1 MIKKLWICCA
11 AASTA
16 LLLLTLPLQAQVS
29 LLGGDSQPIDPHR
42 TWRLIETNHF
52 EIIYPKE
59 DHALAL
65 KFAAEAER
73 VEALLQPYLNTTMPV
88 KVPVVIADITDSSNG
103 SAVAVPRSEIE
114 LYPVLP
120 GVSDPTGEYYDWDR
134 ELISHEFTHILNFE
148 PTSGFMSFLRFFF
161 GSIIK
166 PGGYLPRW
174 YTEGL
179 AVEMESRITPL
190 GRGRSLYYSAL
201 VRAEIEDSNWGSE
214 TLGRIGAT
222 NIPTW
227 PRGSRP
233 YTYGNWLMHQLSET
247 PRRPDHK
254 EPIYSFLDH
263 AYGGRIPWFLDG
275 PVEDYFDK
283 TYAELLDL
291 TYSTL
296 KTKAETQITALKSRG
311 ATNGKLLPQTGYFNI
326 GAQVSPDGLKLAAI
340 VSDYDYNP
348 TVRIWTRASTKDQFK
363 LSFDPDQTLPE
374 PIITNKDIHQLSWR
388 ADSKTIVYDHTG
400 FVRHYNIYSDL
411 YDLDIFTG
419 KETQLTFGLRA
430 REATVLKDGSLVFI
444 EATSHNTRLVHSEGD
459 GKNPR
464 IILNPPEGERL
475 SSPRAF
481 RDGVIYSHRDNR
493 GHEWIEYVS
502 LATGLAHHLTTAKNI
517 GDMDIMPI
525 ADPHSEKG
533 FFYVGSSSG
542 VLNIYHDDGISIRPI
557 TNLTTYGLSP
567 ALDVGLNEII
577 YSRLT
582 SKGFE
587 LESTPITHLSEPAK
601 VGRLQAYP
609 PAQENA
615 APPTQIVDQ
624 RSYNGLSYLFPQ
636 YILPFIYL
644 LPGGELYQLTTAGN
658 DPLNHHQYYAMVG
671 YDTRAGQPTEQLSY
685 TNGTFPFLIDVNFA
699 NEYTYLV
706 GPAIVEQVLYGEI
719 DTRHYL
725 FPSSNK
731 WVVGPEFTYEVVNYS
746 PSVYTQVGPGASLAW
761 NNVSTQKDFQISPE
775 GGESVTLGYDY
786 FTMPFSTQIAGINSS
801 GTTGFGATHANL
813 SYYFS
818 PFHHQVLSIKGSAWI
833 APQLSSN
840 AFIGMQQAG
849 GEYLFSILPPLYL
862 VRGYPIGEF
871 IGSQIYV
878 ANAEYRFPL
887 FYQYSGHDNFPLFFG
902 RWHGALLLDSINMKG
917 FYYGVATAANNNI
930 SPLLFTDVGSGYLGT
945 GAEVRSDLTLAYGF
959 NFTMRIGAYYGLNQY
974 ANGGFQYMVS
984 FGSVQ

>member
-1 MIKKLWICCA
+1 MIKKLLICCI
-11 AASTA
+11 AASSVFFLFTHQI
-16 LLLLTLPLQAQVS
+16 QAQVS

-42 TWRLIETNHF
+42 SWKIIETNHF

-73 VEALLQPYLNTTMPV
+73 AELLLQPYLRTTMPT

-179 AVEMESRITPL
+179 AVEMESRITPM

-201 VRAEIEDSNWGSE
+201 IRAEIEDDNWGTE
-214 TLGRIGAT
+214 TLDRIGAT

-233 YTYGNWLMHQLSET
+233 YTYGNWLMHELSEV
-247 PRRPDHK
+247 PRKNNHR
-254 EPIYSFLDH
+254 EPVYSFLDH

-283 TYAELLDL
+283 TYAELLDF

-296 KTKAETQITALKSRG
+296 KSKADLQLNLLKEKG
-311 ATNGKLLPQTGYFNI
+311 ATHGKILPQTGYFNI

-340 VSDYDYNP
+340 VSDFDYNP
-348 TVRIWTRASTKDQFK
+348 TVRIWTRATPSEPFK

-374 PIITNKDIHQLSWR
+374 PLITNKDIHQLAWR

-400 FVRHYNIYSDL
+400 FWQHYNNYSDL

-419 KETQLTFGLRA
+419 KETRLTFGSRA

-444 EATSHNTRLVHSEGD
+444 EATSRNTRLVHSDPEG
-459 GKNPR
+459 KSQK
-464 IILNPPEGERL
+464 IILNPPEGERV
-475 SSPRAF
+475 SSPRPFA
-481 RDGVIYSHRDNR
+481 DGVIYSHRDSR
-493 GHEWIEYVS
+493 GHEWIESIS
-502 LATGLAHHLTTAKNI
+502 LQNGIAHRLTTSKNI

-525 ADPHSEKG
+525 ADPRSEKA
-533 FFYVGSSSG
+533 FFYVGSNSG
-542 VLNIYHDDGISIRPI
+542 VLNIYHDDGISIRPV

-567 ALDVGLNEII
+567 ALDVGSNEII

-587 LESTPITHLSEPAK
+587 LESTPITHVSEPAK
-601 VGRLQAYP
+601 VGHLQTYP
-609 PAQENA
+609 AAPETP

-624 RSYNGLSYLFPQ
+624 RSYNGLGYLFPQ

-644 LPGGELYQLTTAGN
+644 LPGGELFELTTAIN
-658 DPLNHHQYYAMVG
+658 DPLNHHQIYGMIG
-671 YDTRAGQPTEQLSY
+671 YDTRAGQLTEELSY
-685 TNGTFPFLIDVNFA
+685 TNGTFPFLIDANFA
-699 NEYTYLV
+699 NQYAYLV
-706 GPAIVEQVLYGEI
+706 GPNVVEQVTYGEI

-725 FPSSNK
+725 FPDSNK
-731 WVVGPEFTYEVVNYS
+731 WVFGPEFTYEVTNYY
-746 PSVYTQVGPGASLAW
+746 PSIYTQYGPGASLLW
-761 NNVSTQKDFQISPE
+761 NNVATQKDYQISPE
-775 GGESVTLGYDY
+775 GGESVALGYDY
-786 FTMPFSTQIAGINSS
+786 FTMPYTTQFPGTNFS
-801 GTTGFGATHANL
+801 GTTSFSAMHANL

-818 PFHHQVLSIKGSAWI
+818 PFHHQVLSIKGSAWM
-833 APQLSSN
+833 ATPQLNTN
-840 AFIGMQQAG
+840 AFVGMQQAG
-849 GEYLFSILPPLYL
+849 GEYYFSILPPLYL

-878 ANAEYRFPL
+878 ANVEYRFPL
-887 FYQYSGHDNFPLFFG
+887 FYQYSGHGNFPLFFG
-902 RWHGALLLDSINMKG
+902 RWHAALLFDSINMKG
-917 FYYGVATAANNNI
+917 FYYDNG
-930 SPLLFTDVGSGYLGT
+930 SPGGAQAILPINTNQGFMGT
-945 GAEVRSDLTLAYGF
+945 GAELRSDLTIAYGF
-959 NFTMRIGAYYGLNQY
+959 NFTMRLGAYYGMDQT
-974 ANGGFQYMVS
+974 ANGGFNYMIS